1 MSRQR
6 DGSAVMTTAPGVDA
20 SFAAAFP
27 ASAPGCFAGMA
38 SLPLVSSASCE
49 TPRNTALPSL
59 PSAPIFAPCA
69 TFALP
74 CRAEGERS
82 FTRRGKA
89 PVALSKD
96 PLQPTFSHRVALYV
110 TVGGVVNL
118 FSFYEQRL
126 SSYVVY
132 KSFRHI
138 KQILRINT
146 RSKLARIDTFW
157 GVFSYVRSK
166 TTRRRPVDGGIPVF
180 ASIRPTRRA
189 AGLVGIAACIGPRS
203 AMD

>member
-6 DGSAVMTTAPGVDA
+6 DGSAVMTTAPDVDA
-20 SFAAAFP
+20 SLAAAFP
-27 ASAPGCFAGMA
+27 ASAPRCFAGMA

-59 PSAPIFAPCA
+59 PSAAIFTPCA

-82 FTRRGKA
+82 FTRRGQA

-96 PLQPTFSHRVALYV
+96 PLQPTFSHRITLYV
-110 TVGGVVNL
+110 TAGGKVNL

-132 KSFRHI
+132 KSFPHI
-138 KQILRINT
+138 KQILRLNT
-146 RSKLARIDTFW
+146 RSKLARMSVSTDA
-157 GVFSYVRSK
+157 FSYVRSK
-166 TTRRRPVDGGIPVF
+166 TTRCRLVEGSILVF
-180 ASIRPTRRA
+180 ASVRPRRRA
-189 AGLVGIAACIGPRS
+189 AG
-203 AMD
+203 

>member
-27 ASAPGCFAGMA
+27 ASAPRCFAGMA

-59 PSAPIFAPCA
+59 PSAAIFAPCA

-74 CRAEGERS
+74 CWAEGERS
-82 FTRRGKA
+82 FTRRGQA

-96 PLQPTFSHRVALYV
+96 PLQPTFSHRIELYV
-110 TVGGVVNL
+110 TAGGVATFFHFMNNDLATVLYTNPSL
-118 FSFYEQRL
+118 
-126 SSYVVY
+126 
-132 KSFRHI
+132 
-138 KQILRINT
+138 ILN
-146 RSKLARIDTFW
+146 KYLE
-157 GVFSYVRSK
+157 
-166 TTRRRPVDGGIPVF
+166 
-180 ASIRPTRRA
+180 
-189 AGLVGIAACIGPRS
+189 
-203 AMD
+203 